1 MWNEKKIET
10 YIRSTDENQSLLIKT
25 CITLTDTNY
34 LMNLT
39 NQKFQQQQNKH
50 EQKKKWL
57 QKMNF
62 NKEYYL
68 NGF

>member
-50 EQKKKWL
+50 EQKKMITKNEL
-57 QKMNF
+57 
-62 NKEYYL
+62 
-68 NGF
+68 

>member
-50 EQKKKWL
+50 ERKKKWL

>member
-50 EQKKKWL
+50 ERKKNDYKKWTL
-57 QKMNF
+57 IRNTI
-62 NKEYYL
+62 
-68 NGF
+68 

>member
-1 MWNEKKIET
+1 MKKKIET

-50 EQKKKWL
+50 EQKKMITK
-57 QKMNF
+57 K
-62 NKEYYL
+62 
-68 NGF
+68 

>member
-34 LMNLT
+34 LMNLI

-50 EQKKKWL
+50 EQKKMITKKWTL
-57 QKMNF
+57 IRNTI
-62 NKEYYL
+62 
-68 NGF
+68 

>member
-34 LMNLT
+34 LMNLI

-50 EQKKKWL
+50 GQKKWL
-57 QKMNF
+57 QKWTLIRNTI
-62 NKEYYL
+62 
-68 NGF
+68 

>member
-34 LMNLT
+34 SMNLT

-50 EQKKKWL
+50 EQKKMITKNEL
-57 QKMNF
+57 
-62 NKEYYL
+62 
-68 NGF
+68 